1 MKESKDNLGK
11 EIEKLKISKQI
22 MNKDLEKM
30 ENKLKHENIK
40 IKQLN
45 IIQFYTNKKIISKDY
60 NKDNYIH
67 NIFLKELKEIKNNC
81 GLNID
86 SNKFKKISL
95 YYIKSKLIENLTDLK
110 TKNIFSNPIITQ
122 DGRTYEKDNINKSDN
137 CVENK
142 LVLEICK
149 ILKESG
155 DQLTFE
161 NFKSI
166 KKLLISKET
175 NKYYKNPMV
184 ILSGVNKGETVEDIE
199 NENLGYKNKVIK
211 NIIEDIRE
219 LLEDDFFKF
228 E

>member
-1 MKESKDNLGK
+1 MKNKLMHEN
-11 EIEKLKISKQI
+11 LKIR
-22 MNKDLEKM
+22 
-30 ENKLKHENIK
+30 
-40 IKQLN
+40 QLN
-45 IIQFYTNKKIISKDY
+45 VIQFYTNKKIMSRDY
-60 NKDNYIH
+60 NKDNYIQ
-67 NIFLKELKEIKNNC
+67 NIFLKELKEIKNKY
-81 GLNID
+81 GLNVD
-86 SNKFKKISL
+86 SNKFKEISL

-110 TKNIFSNPIITQ
+110 TKNIFSNPIITP
-122 DGRTYEKDNINKSDN
+122 DGKTYEKDNLNMSKN
-137 CVENK
+137 YLENK

-155 DQLTFE
+155 EELTFE
-161 NFKSI
+161 NFNKI

-199 NENLGYKNKVIK
+199 NENLGYKNKVIM

-228 E
+228 EVVKSEEIISDNNDSIGNNSNLNIIGFE